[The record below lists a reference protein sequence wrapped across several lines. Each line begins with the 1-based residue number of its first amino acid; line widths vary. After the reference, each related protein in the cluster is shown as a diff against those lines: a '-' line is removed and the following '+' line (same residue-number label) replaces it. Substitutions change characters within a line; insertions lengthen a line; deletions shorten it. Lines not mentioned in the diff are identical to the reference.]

1 MPNER
6 VTRMRSDI
14 RDRDTYDIAYNTK
27 LTLLAVNSIN
37 ALQELAKNHLKDTM
51 TTSTAFKKEWK
62 NTPRNMPTF

>member
-37 ALQELAKNHLKDTM
+37 ALQELTKNHLRTL
-51 TTSTAFKKEWK
+51 
-62 NTPRNMPTF
+62 